1 MSYCALLSV
10 SDALVCFGLF
20 ILAGDRV
27 CTIQNMLLNIKKIQP
42 KIKSY
47 LCIYLFVCLQV
58 VSWSG
63 AEELGK

>member
-1 MSYCALLSV
+1 MLSV

-27 CTIQNMLLNIKKIQP
+27 CRIQNMLLNVKKVQL
-42 KIKSY
+42 KVKSY
-47 LCIYLFVCLQV
+47 VYIYLLVCLRV
-58 VSWSG
+58 VSRSG